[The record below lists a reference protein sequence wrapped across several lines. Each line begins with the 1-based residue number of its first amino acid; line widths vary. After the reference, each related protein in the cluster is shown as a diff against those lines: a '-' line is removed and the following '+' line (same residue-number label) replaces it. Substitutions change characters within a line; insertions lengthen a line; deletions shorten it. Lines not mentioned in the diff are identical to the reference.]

1 MIVVNL
7 SPIVLAVALSILA
20 RKFGKGHDSNGIQ
33 NRTVFIWSPTNLLF
47 SCVSQ
52 TKHPQYVY
60 TVLGTVS

>member
-20 RKFGKGHDSNGIQ
+20 RKVFIQ
-33 NRTVFIWSPTNLLF
+33 NRTVFIWYPTNLLF

-52 TKHPQYVY
+52 TKHPN